1 MKKTVLTYGLISGGI
16 STVLLFGSSL
26 YMRNSSMGDWENAEV
41 YGYAS
46 ILLSMLFVFL
56 GVRAYR
62 NEVEGGVISFGK
74 AFKIG
79 LYITLI
85 SCVMYVIAWMIVS
98 STILPDFMDQY
109 AEFMLQKLRDSGA
122 SAEEIS
128 QETAKMEHYMEL
140 YKNPFLRA
148 GITFLEPLPVGLL
161 VTLASAGILRRS

>member
-16 STVLLFGSSL
+16 AALLMFGMAL
-26 YMRNSSMGDWENAEV
+26 FTGDDPENFSNGEIF
-41 YGYAS
+41 GYAS

-62 NEVEGGVISFGK
+62 DQVAEGVISFGK
-74 AFKIG
+74 AFQVG

-85 SCVMYVIAWMIVS
+85 SCVIYVIAWMIIS
-98 STILPDFMDQY
+98 NTMMTDFMEQY
-109 AEFMLQKLRDSGA
+109 SEYMINNMKESGA
-122 SAEEIS
+122 TAEEIS
-128 QETAKMEHYMEL
+128 KKTAEMEYYSEL
-140 YKNPFLRA
+140 YKNPLIAA